1 MCSGRPSNL
10 APPFRQALSNNNI
23 DMSSTETSGAA
34 PAEAAATTPAPSAP
48 VSFGSS
54 RGSGLSRGK
63 RPAPSGPSKASAPA
77 SDYKPTA
84 IEVVQAPREY
94 QNPFAP
100 LSPEPAEGTETPV
113 AASPEATAPAANTET
128 APAAAPAHR
137 ELFPLEDASAGPTE
151 AAEDSKAELNIL
163 EPAQQKT
170 APAQTWESAGF
181 KDDVS
186 DRLAQAEAAS
196 SAPEEVDVSSIPPQ
210 FLYVRPGVKFVPT
223 PRNWGSSEPRPRRGE
238 SKPAEVAKL
247 PESAPAREHAAPS
260 SPGFFGWLKSLFGG
274 AKPAARNG
282 ESHEGEHRHHRRHR
296 GGHGEGAKAEH
307 GGEHRERG
315 GRRRRGGRDRGH
327 RRSHGE
333 PQGSR
338 QGGSI

>member
-10 APPFRQALSNNNI
+10 APPLRQALSTNNI
-23 DMSSTETSGAA
+23 DMSSTESSGAA
-34 PAEAAATTPAPSAP
+34 PAEATATTPAPGAP

-100 LSPEPAEGTETPV
+100 PSPEPVEGAETPV
-113 AASPEATAPAANTET
+113 AASPEASAPAANIEA
-128 APAAAPAHR
+128 APVATPAHR
-137 ELFPLEDASAGPTE
+137 EMFPLEDGP
-151 AAEDSKAELNIL
+151 AARVDESEDPKTELNIL
-163 EPAQQKT
+163 EPAQAKS

-186 DRLAQAEAAS
+186 DRLAAAGAS
-196 SAPEEVDVSSIPPQ
+196 DTEEEFDASSIPPQ

-238 SKPAEVAKL
+238 SRPAEAAKL
-247 PESAPAREHAAPS
+247 ADSAPAREPAVPA

-274 AKPAARNG
+274 SPAAPAKSHAG
-282 ESHEGEHRHHRRHR
+282 EPRPHRRHR
-296 GGHGEGAKAEH
+296 GEHGHGDSTKSEH

>member
-1 MCSGRPSNL
+1 
-10 APPFRQALSNNNI
+10 
-23 DMSSTETSGAA
+23 MSSTESSGAA
-34 PAEAAATTPAPSAP
+34 PAEATATTPAPGAP

-100 LSPEPAEGTETPV
+100 PSPEPVEGAETPV
-113 AASPEATAPAANTET
+113 AASPEAPAPAANIE
-128 APAAAPAHR
+128 AAPVATPAPR
-137 ELFPLEDASAGPTE
+137 EMFPLEDAPAAQSE
-151 AAEDSKAELNIL
+151 ASEDSKAELNIL
-163 EPAQQKT
+163 EPAQAKS

-186 DRLAQAEAAS
+186 DRLAAAG
-196 SAPEEVDVSSIPPQ
+196 SAPDAEEEFDASSIPPQ
-210 FLYVRPGVKFVPT
+210 FLYVRPGVKFIPT
-223 PRNWGSSEPRPRRGE
+223 PRNWGSSVPRERRGE
-238 SKPAEVAKL
+238 SRPTETKL
-247 PESAPAREHAAPS
+247 ADSAPAREPAAPA

-274 AKPAARNG
+274 SPAAPAQ
-282 ESHEGEHRHHRRHR
+282 SHSGEHRHHRRER
-296 GGHGEGAKAEH
+296 SGHGDSAKSDF

>member
-1 MCSGRPSNL
+1 
-10 APPFRQALSNNNI
+10 
-23 DMSSTETSGAA
+23 MSSTESSGAA
-34 PAEAAATTPAPSAP
+34 PAEAAATTQAPSASP
-48 VSFGSS
+48 VSFGTS

-63 RPAPSGPSKASAPA
+63 RPAPSGPANASAPA

-100 LSPEPAEGTETPV
+100 AGTPEAAPPETPAPAAIVETTPV
-113 AASPEATAPAANTET
+113 ATPAP
-128 APAAAPAHR
+128 R
-137 ELFPLEDASAGPTE
+137 EMFPLEDSPAGE
-151 AAEDSKAELNIL
+151 AAEKAELDIL
-163 EPAQQKT
+163 EPAQQK
-170 APAQTWESAGF
+170 AVPAQTWESDGF
-181 KDDVS
+181 RNRRDDAS
-186 DRLAQAEAAS
+186 DRAAQAEAQAG
-196 SAPEEVDVSSIPPQ
+196 EEVDIASIPPQ

-238 SKPAEVAKL
+238 SRPAEAKL
-247 PESAPAREHAAPS
+247 PDSAPAREPAAPE

-282 ESHEGEHRHHRRHR
+282 EGHEGEHRHHRRHR